1 MLGDLI
7 KTNSAVS
14 HYYIISG
21 TWSEEEKN
29 LWLYPLPFPSF
40 CGINMIPNPLDKT
53 PETENGV
60 DQKRS
65 LNHVWSENILQE
77 GNERRDEEL
86 TR

>member
-1 MLGDLI
+1 MSGDLI

-14 HYYIISG
+14 HYYISPG
-21 TWSEEEKN
+21 TRSEEEKN
-29 LWLYPLPFPSF
+29 LWLYPLPFHYF
-40 CGINMIPNPLDKT
+40 CGINVIPNPLDKT
-53 PETENGV
+53 PETENDV